1 MLVYQRVHIIACLC
15 LLLDPI
21 SPSVGVSCPVSPR
34 GLPSPLVQFSVLVDG
49 VFCGGLTILHL
60 HPLNQTTQKMWF
72 GKRPTKIWKCWSI
85 IVEICLWWTNC
96 SFSPRWEK
104 TTTSLGPV
112 VVPSAGIKLDL
123 EGTVHKLSTSNTQ
136 NIVSRL
142 PIYPSIYLSIYIM

>member
-104 TTTSLGPV
+104 NNNFPGPSGRAFCWDQTRPWRNCAQTKYQQHTKYC
-112 VVPSAGIKLDL
+112 VPPAHIS
-123 EGTVHKLSTSNTQ
+123 V
-136 NIVSRL
+136 
-142 PIYPSIYLSIYIM
+142 YLSIYIM